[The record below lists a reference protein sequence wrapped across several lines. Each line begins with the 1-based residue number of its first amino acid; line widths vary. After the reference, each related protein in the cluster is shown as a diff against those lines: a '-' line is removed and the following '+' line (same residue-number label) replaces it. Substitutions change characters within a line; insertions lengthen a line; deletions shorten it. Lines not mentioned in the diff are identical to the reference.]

1 MYAFASSEYGHLAS
15 RRVGVSAQAA
25 FAFMSDPSLLGQWSL
40 GCFAARPAGGDDGAR
55 QGVSLFGTGGAH
67 VRIEPL
73 PDLAMIRYWVGE
85 PGALVPRIS
94 AFVSPFSDD
103 ECVVSMLALRTAE
116 MGDQRW
122 ASLCRTH
129 ETELDLIKSQMETGF
144 RMS

>member
-25 FAFMSDPSLLGQWSL
+25 FAFMSDAGLLGQWSL
-40 GCFAARPAGGDDGAR
+40 GCFAARPAGDGDAHR
-55 QGVSLFGTGGAH
+55 GVSLFGTGGAH

-85 PGALVPRIS
+85 PGAMVPRIS
-94 AFVSPFSDD
+94 AFVSPFSGE

-122 ASLCRTH
+122 TSLCRTH
-129 ETELDLIKSQMETGF
+129 ETELDLIKSQLETGF
-144 RMS
+144 RMP